1 MSINI
6 QEIIPLTIQGEGYHT
21 GLPCSFIRLF
31 GCPVGC
37 YFCDTG
43 YASGSDLPSFKR
55 LSFNE
60 VVNQLR
66 SKNVVITG
74 GEPCVNPEFT
84 NMVNELLAL
93 GYKISVETSGIKS
106 LDVLDSVWVTL
117 SPKEHLTDRGKLDH
131 DILRNINELKIVI
144 SSVADFDYY
153 QNIIYWCRLKDISVY
168 LQPEW
173 SKKEEVLDLVME
185 LANKNNIKVSNQVH
199 KLIGVR

>member
-74 GEPCVNPEFT
+74 GEPCVDPEFT
-84 NMVNELLAL
+84 NMVN
-93 GYKISVETSGIKS
+93 
-106 LDVLDSVWVTL
+106 
-117 SPKEHLTDRGKLDH
+117 
-131 DILRNINELKIVI
+131 
-144 SSVADFDYY
+144 
-153 QNIIYWCRLKDISVY
+153 
-168 LQPEW
+168 
-173 SKKEEVLDLVME
+173 
-185 LANKNNIKVSNQVH
+185 
-199 KLIGVR
+199 